1 VFETNLDVGCL
12 IYTIAPFLLEGG
24 CLKNAL
30 FRGKIGLMN
39 LL

>member
-1 VFETNLDVGCL
+1 MVVKNTCHKLA
-12 IYTIAPFLLEGG
+12 IFLVKGG